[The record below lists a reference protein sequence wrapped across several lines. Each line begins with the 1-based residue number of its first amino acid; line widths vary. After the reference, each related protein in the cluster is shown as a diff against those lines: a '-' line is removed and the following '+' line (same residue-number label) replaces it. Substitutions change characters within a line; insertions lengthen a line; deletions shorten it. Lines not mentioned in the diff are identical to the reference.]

1 MIVRQRE
8 GFILAAALLALLMI
22 AGLVAAVFFAANEG
36 TRISAASSERERT
49 LAAAESAIEQTVV
62 EWSGAD
68 SSIAVGRTSA
78 SSRDDGIPVS
88 VYTTRL
94 DSTLFWI
101 VADAGPARVGSGVR
115 ARIGALVSAKTT
127 SGGGVAVER
136 ISERWWSE
144 LF

>member
-8 GFILAAALLALLMI
+8 GFVLAAALLALLMI
-22 AGLVAAVFFAANEG
+22 AGLVAAVLFAANEG

-49 LAAAESAIEQTVV
+49 LAAAESAV
-62 EWSGAD
+62 EGTIASWGGAE
-68 SSIAVGRTSA
+68 SALAVGRTTV
-78 SSRDDGIPVS
+78 SSRDDGVPVS

-115 ARIGALVSAKTT
+115 ARIGALVTAKTIT
-127 SGGGVAVER
+127 GGGVSVQR
-136 ISERWWSE
+136 IPERWWSE